1 MEALVKTLEGLGS
14 PRVMLVGDF
23 MLDCWIYGNAER
35 LSPEAPVPV
44 LRKIRQE
51 TMTGGASNIAP
62 AITAL
67 GGKVV
72 CVGVIGADAS
82 GDELCSLLMAAGADA
97 SQLIKRRDRPTTVK
111 TRYVGLAQHR
121 HAQQMFRLDDES
133 VEELGDELREVL
145 RASIR
150 AELRSCQV
158 LALEDYNKGVL
169 GGANTPRI
177 IDDARRA
184 GVPVVV
190 DPALIGDY
198 RRYAGATLLT
208 PNRFEAALASGV
220 EITDRESM
228 VRAAERITAMTRA
241 DAVVIT
247 LDRDGAFLY
256 TADGAGEV
264 IPTRARSVY
273 DVSGAG
279 DEVLAMLALAVGA
292 GCNLDSAVG
301 LANVAGGLEVE
312 QFGIIP
318 ITREQVTDELR
329 KMIGLRTSK
338 VIDRES
344 LADEL
349 VRRRKRGEK
358 IVFTNGCFDLL
369 HVGHVRYLQEARQE
383 GSCLVVAINS
393 DDSVRRL
400 KGPDRPI
407 IGADE
412 RAEMLGALECV
423 DYVTVFD
430 EDTPEGLLGLL
441 KPEMLVKGGTTPLV
455 VGREIVEGYGGVVR
469 TLELVD
475 GLSTT
480 NIIDRVVNGQNGSRN
495 CPPGESDVE

>member
-1 MEALVKTLEGLGS
+1 MEALVKTLGGLGS

-23 MLDCWIYGNAER
+23 MLDRWIYGNAER

-67 GGKVV
+67 GGKVI

-97 SQLIKRRDRPTTVK
+97 SQLIRRGDRPTTVK

-133 VEELGDELREVL
+133 VEELGDDLREVL
-145 RASIR
+145 RAAIR

-158 LALEDYNKGVL
+158 LAVEDYNKGLL
-169 GGANTPRI
+169 GDANTPQI

-184 GVPVVV
+184 GIPVVV
-190 DPALIGDY
+190 DPALISDY
-198 RRYAGATLLT
+198 RRYAGVTLLT

-220 EITDRESM
+220 EITDHESM
-228 VRAAERITAMTRA
+228 VRAAKRITAMTRA
-241 DAVVIT
+241 EAVVIT

-256 TADGAGEV
+256 TDGAGKV

-279 DEVLAMLALAVGA
+279 DEVLAMLAVAVGD
-292 GCNLDSAVG
+292 GCDLDSAVG

-318 ITREQVTDELR
+318 ITRAQVTDELR

-338 VIDRES
+338 VVDRKP

-349 VRRRKRGEK
+349 ARRRKRGEK

-369 HVGHVRYLQEARQE
+369 HVGHVRYLQEARRQ

-430 EDTPEGLLGLL
+430 EDTPEGLLAGL
-441 KPEMLVKGGTTPLV
+441 KPEMLVKGGTTSVV

-480 NIIDRVVNGQNGSRN
+480 NIIDRIVNGQNGSQD
-495 CPPGESDVE
+495 CPVDESDVE

>member
-133 VEELGDELREVL
+133 VEELGDEFREVL

-169 GGANTPRI
+169 GQANTPQI

-190 DPALIGDY
+190 DPALIRDY

-279 DEVLAMLALAVGA
+279 DEVLAMLALAVGD

-318 ITREQVTDELR
+318 ITRAQVTDELR

-369 HVGHVRYLQEARQE
+369 HVGHVRYLQEARRE

-430 EDTPEGLLGLL
+430 
-441 KPEMLVKGGTTPLV
+441 
-455 VGREIVEGYGGVVR
+455 
-469 TLELVD
+469 
-475 GLSTT
+475 
-480 NIIDRVVNGQNGSRN
+480 
-495 CPPGESDVE
+495 

>member
-1 MEALVKTLEGLGS
+1 MEALVKTLGSLGS

-44 LRKIRQE
+44 LRKIRRE

-67 GGKVV
+67 GGKVI

-82 GDELCSLLMAAGADA
+82 GDELCSLLVSAGADA
-97 SQLIKRRDRPTTVK
+97 SRLIRRGDRPTTVK

-121 HAQQMFRLDDES
+121 HAQQMFRLDEES
-133 VEELGDELREVL
+133 VEELDAETHEVL
-145 RASIR
+145 RAAIR
-150 AELRSCQV
+150 AELRSCGV

-169 GGANTPRI
+169 GGTNTPRI

-228 VRAAERITAMTRA
+228 VRAAERITAATRA

-256 TADGAGEV
+256 TGGDGKV

-279 DEVLAMLALAVGA
+279 DEVLAMLAVAVGD
-292 GCNLDSAVG
+292 GCDLDSAVG

-312 QFGIIP
+312 QFGITP
-318 ITREQVTDELR
+318 ISRAQVTDELR

-338 VIDRES
+338 VINRKTLVEE
-344 LADEL
+344 LA
-349 VRRRKRGEK
+349 RRRKRGEK

-369 HVGHVRYLQEARQE
+369 HVGHVRYLQQAREQ

-393 DDSVRRL
+393 DDSVSRL

-407 IGADE
+407 IGAGE

-430 EDTPEGLLGLL
+430 EDTPEHLLGLL
-441 KPEMLVKGGTTPLV
+441 KPEMLVKGGTTPVV
-455 VGREIVEGYGGVVR
+455 VGRKIVEGYGGVVR

-480 NIIDRVVNGQNGSRN
+480 KIIDRIVDGQSKA
-495 CPPGESDVE
+495 